1 MNNTCV
7 VGIDPG
13 ASGALAFLFAEHSN
27 TVSAEDMPLADGK
40 VCAATLAERLRIMK
54 PDVAFLEYA
63 ASRPGQGAPAT
74 FNFGVSFGVAK
85 AVVLALGIPLHI
97 VTPKVWKGHFGL
109 KGPDKEKSRAL
120 ALQTWPS
127 RAELFARKKDENRA
141 EAALIALYGMHR
153 LGLHIPRAA

>member
-1 MNNTCV
+1 MNTCV
-7 VGIDPG
+7 CGIDPG

-27 TVSAEDMPLADGK
+27 TVSAEDMPIADGK
-40 VCAATLAERLRIMK
+40 VCAATLADRLRIMK
-54 PDVAFLEYA
+54 PDVAFLEYV
-63 ASRPGQGAPAT
+63 ASRPKQGVASA

-97 VTPKVWKGHFGL
+97 VTPSIWKRHFNL
-109 KGPDKEKSRAL
+109 SSDKEKSRAL

-141 EAALIALYGMHR
+141 EAALIALYGLHR